1 MLAVVLALGSSA
13 CYGVSNFV
21 GPQLARRQ
29 TLVAVVV
36 WSQLAALAGCVVYL
50 LAERGPPVP
59 ASMLP
64 VAALAGLANAGG
76 LIWFY
81 KAAQLGPLSVVAP
94 VAAVGT
100 VIPVLWG
107 VGDGDALHGLQVVG
121 IVLAIGGAALAA
133 RREAEEHP
141 TRVYPHPRGS
151 VAYAVIAA
159 VAFGVFLTALPKASE
174 DAQAW
179 ALFDTRVVLL
189 AVVAIW
195 AGRSL
200 ATLRPSAAAL
210 PVLAVPGLLLLAGTI
225 LYVVAAHHGQLSVV
239 SVAASLQPV
248 FTVALGVW
256 LLGERLS
263 RPQGAG
269 VAAALGGIVLIAT

>member
-21 GPQLARRQ
+21 GPQLARRH
-29 TLVAVVV
+29 TLVAVLV
-36 WSQLAALAGCVVYL
+36 WSQLAALIGCIVYL
-50 LAERGPPVP
+50 AAERGAPLP
-59 ASMLP
+59 APMLLIA
-64 VAALAGLANAGG
+64 VLAGLANAGG

-94 VAAVGT
+94 IAAVGV
-100 VIPVLWG
+100 VIPVVWG
-107 VGDGDALHGLQVVG
+107 VGDGDALHALQIGG
-121 IVLAIGGAALAA
+121 IVLAIGGATLAA
-133 RREAEEHP
+133 RREADEDP
-141 TRVYPHPRGS
+141 TREYPDPRGS
-151 VAYAVIAA
+151 VVYAVLAA
-159 VAFGVFLTALPKASE
+159 MAFGVFLTALPKASE

-189 AVVAIW
+189 IVVAIW

-200 ATLRPSAAAL
+200 ATLRPSAAL
-210 PVLAVPGLLLLAGTI
+210 PKLAVPGMLLFAGTI

-248 FTVALGVW
+248 FTVALGVS

-263 RPQGAG
+263 RPQGVG